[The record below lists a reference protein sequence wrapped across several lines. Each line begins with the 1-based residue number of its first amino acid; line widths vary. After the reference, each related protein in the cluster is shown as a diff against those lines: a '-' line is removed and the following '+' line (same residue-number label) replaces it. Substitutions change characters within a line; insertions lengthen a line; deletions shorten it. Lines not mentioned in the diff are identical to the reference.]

1 MRSKE
6 NLIGAWA
13 FLIGVIL
20 AVAVGVFQNNLQL
33 STSNTIYALL
43 VLTGLL
49 VGILNVSDD
58 DSSTFL
64 IASLALVI
72 ASGLGRNTLSFISNL
87 NSVLFY
93 LSSVM
98 SALLVMFIPATIVV
112 ALKTVFGI
120 ARR

>member
-13 FLIGVIL
+13 FLIGVVL
-20 AVAVGVFQNNLQL
+20 AVLVGIFQNNLQL
-33 STSNTIYALL
+33 STSNIIYALL

-93 LSSVM
+93 LSSIM

>member
-13 FLIGVIL
+13 FLIGVVL
-20 AVAVGVFQNNLQL
+20 AVAVGIFQNNLQL
-33 STSNTIYALL
+33 STSNTLYALL